1 MFIPT
6 PGQDEL
12 LPDIPILTFD
22 VFDKTFTFGTIKI
35 TYEAQS
41 LLLNLFAYLSRTFEP
56 KACGFIEGMTCGH
69 CNDELGLAI
78 VFQIIR
84 GQWVFPYT

>member
-22 VFDKTFTFGTIKI
+22 AFYKTLTFGTIKI
-35 TYEAQS
+35 MYEAQS
-41 LLLNLFAYLSRTFEP
+41 LSLSLFAYLRRTFEP
-56 KACGFIEGMTCGH
+56 KARGFIEGLTCGH

-78 VFQIIR
+78 IYQIIR
-84 GQWVFPYT
+84 GQWVS